1 MLTQWALALDNG
13 LHAYANAVEAQRS
26 IVIGIRRNGRLIGAV
41 EISPETRRIHQI
53 EGGGNRALPAAAYND
68 VLMLLAAHGIRLY

>member
-1 MLTQWALALDNG
+1 M
-13 LHAYANAVEAQRS
+13 
-26 IVIGIRRNGRLIGAV
+26 IGIRRNGRLIGAV

-68 VLMLLAAHGIRLY
+68 VQMLLAAHGIRLY